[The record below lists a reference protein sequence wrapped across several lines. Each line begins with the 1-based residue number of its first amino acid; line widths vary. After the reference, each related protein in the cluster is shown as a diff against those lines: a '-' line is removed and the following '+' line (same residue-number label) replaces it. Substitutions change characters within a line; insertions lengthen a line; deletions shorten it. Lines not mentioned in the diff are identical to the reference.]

1 MEKSLVFDI
10 IEDYRHLASRTVFS
24 LFTQKRVQKSVFLG
38 NIEKDETDEI
48 VLESKKVIN
57 LREDS
62 LYIFPVCEADHKKAS
77 YKNRKSSKITMHY
90 FESCSTEIKDKIV
103 SKLQLVKCGIYQ

>member
-1 MEKSLVFDI
+1 M
-10 IEDYRHLASRTVFS
+10 
-24 LFTQKRVQKSVFLG
+24 FTQKRIQKSVFLG

-62 LYIFPVCEADHKKAS
+62 LYIFPMCEADYKKAS

-90 FESCSTEIKDKIV
+90 FESCSTEIKDEIV